1 MIKTVKSNRIS
12 IMRTTFFPLF
22 FMVNFLFSHSPNLFQ
37 QSITK
42 LVKMRKENLLRTLVV
57 FCTVDLLLLCH
68 KNKLKFTLKLKLILK
83 TDIKNLF
90 RKSPKN
96 KVFGIESVNTFSIL
110 SSQESYNIQH
120 AHTLDSWQI
129 LLRLENKT
137 FLIKSMNLAKKKLL
151 GVTLTFLQ

>member
-1 MIKTVKSNRIS
+1 MPQKQVEIHFKIEFNIKIHIN
-12 IMRTTFFPLF
+12 
-22 FMVNFLFSHSPNLFQ
+22 
-37 QSITK
+37 
-42 LVKMRKENLLRTLVV
+42 
-57 FCTVDLLLLCH
+57 
-68 KNKLKFTLKLKLILK
+68 
-83 TDIKNLF
+83 NLF

-110 SSQESYNIQH
+110 SSRESYNIQH